1 MNFDITQV
9 PFSCRGSYLALSQN
23 EGEFG
28 GRTAEPGLYLRTVR
42 GAAKDPFLA
51 RLTPLCGGRPAAF
64 APQADP
70 ACLHLAADGADI
82 DIAFADAA
90 TLLLRGRGA
99 AAGLCLDFLSAGRPY
114 TMLEPLPA
122 AEGVYYASCYV
133 SRTRLVLRAQ
143 RGRVCID
150 QAWNVSSAD
159 HARLTAYVN
168 WSSLVDASGFLKR
181 ETMYMSKN
189 WMCSV
194 YSWDH
199 CFNAIALAQR
209 DPALAWDQ
217 FMVLFD
223 HQSAAGRLPDSVN
236 DSEVVDNFCKPPIHG
251 WALHK
256 MRERMTLTRPMQAE
270 AYDKL
275 ARWTLWWLNCRD
287 RDGDGLCEYTHGND
301 SAGTMRPPSRVRRR
315 SRCPTWP
322 PSWWCRWTSWPTL
335 PAASAAAPPRTSGG
349 SARSRCWR
357 RCWPSCSMPAGGPS
371 ACRQPPARAST
382 ARA

>member
-90 TLLLRGRGA
+90 TLLLRGRAA

-143 RGRVCID
+143 RGWVCID

-159 HARLTAYVN
+159 HARLTVEA
-168 WSSLVDASGFLKR
+168 DGGEFL
-181 ETMYMSKN
+181 
-189 WMCSV
+189 
-194 YSWDH
+194 
-199 CFNAIALAQR
+199 LAAEEIR
-209 DPALAWDQ
+209 GDG
-217 FMVLFD
+217 
-223 HQSAAGRLPDSVN
+223 AGRAP
-236 DSEVVDNFCKPPIHG
+236 G
-251 WALHK
+251 
-256 MRERMTLTRPMQAE
+256 TLT
-270 AYDKL
+270 
-275 ARWTLWWLNCRD
+275 
-287 RDGDGLCEYTHGND
+287 
-301 SAGTMRPPSRVRRR
+301 PPA
-315 SRCPTWP
+315 
-322 PSWWCRWTSWPTL
+322 
-335 PAASAAAPPRTSGG
+335 PAC
-349 SARSRCWR
+349 SARSRISAAPCR
-357 RCWPSCSMPAGGPS
+357 RSP
-371 ACRQPPARAST
+371 RR
-382 ARA
+382 

>member
-159 HARLTAYVN
+159 HARLTVEA
-168 WSSLVDASGFLKR
+168 DGGEFL
-181 ETMYMSKN
+181 
-189 WMCSV
+189 
-194 YSWDH
+194 
-199 CFNAIALAQR
+199 LAAKEIR
-209 DPALAWDQ
+209 GDG
-217 FMVLFD
+217 
-223 HQSAAGRLPDSVN
+223 AGRGPIWAPATMLLLDGLWRCGERDFVRDMTRRFAQLVAQSGCA
-236 DSEVVDNFCKPPIHG
+236 ENF
-251 WALHK
+251 
-256 MRERMTLTRPMQAE
+256 
-270 AYDKL
+270 D
-275 ARWTLWWLNCRD
+275 ARTGAGLRD
-287 RDGDGLCEYTHGND
+287 RAYT
-301 SAGTMRPPSRVRRR
+301 
-315 SRCPTWP
+315 
-322 PSWWCRWTSWPTL
+322 WT
-335 PAASAAAPPRTSGG
+335 ASAMLTMAEEYLR
-349 SARSRCWR
+349 
-357 RCWPSCSMPAGGPS
+357 
-371 ACRQPPARAST
+371 
-382 ARA
+382 

>member
-122 AEGVYYASCYV
+122 AEGVYYASPM
-133 SRTRLVLRAQ
+133 
-143 RGRVCID
+143 
-150 QAWNVSSAD
+150 SA
-159 HARLTAYVN
+159 A
-168 WSSLVDASGFLKR
+168 
-181 ETMYMSKN
+181 
-189 WMCSV
+189 
-194 YSWDH
+194 
-199 CFNAIALAQR
+199 
-209 DPALAWDQ
+209 PALCCAR
-217 FMVLFD
+217 
-223 HQSAAGRLPDSVN
+223 SAAGCAS
-236 DSEVVDNFCKPPIHG
+236 
-251 WALHK
+251 
-256 MRERMTLTRPMQAE
+256 TRP
-270 AYDKL
+270 
-275 ARWTLWWLNCRD
+275 
-287 RDGDGLCEYTHGND
+287 
-301 SAGTMRPPSRVRRR
+301 GT
-315 SRCPTWP
+315 
-322 PSWWCRWTSWPTL
+322 
-335 PAASAAAPPRTSGG
+335 SAARTT
-349 SARSRCWR
+349 
-357 RCWPSCSMPAGGPS
+357 PA
-371 ACRQPPARAST
+371 
-382 ARA
+382 

>member
-122 AEGVYYASCYV
+122 AEGG
-133 SRTRLVLRAQ
+133 RTMPA
-143 RGRVCID
+143 
-150 QAWNVSSAD
+150 AMSA
-159 HARLTAYVN
+159 A
-168 WSSLVDASGFLKR
+168 
-181 ETMYMSKN
+181 
-189 WMCSV
+189 
-194 YSWDH
+194 
-199 CFNAIALAQR
+199 
-209 DPALAWDQ
+209 PALCCAR
-217 FMVLFD
+217 
-223 HQSAAGRLPDSVN
+223 SAAGCAP
-236 DSEVVDNFCKPPIHG
+236 
-251 WALHK
+251 
-256 MRERMTLTRPMQAE
+256 TRP
-270 AYDKL
+270 
-275 ARWTLWWLNCRD
+275 
-287 RDGDGLCEYTHGND
+287 
-301 SAGTMRPPSRVRRR
+301 GT
-315 SRCPTWP
+315 
-322 PSWWCRWTSWPTL
+322 
-335 PAASAAAPPRTSGG
+335 SAART
-349 SARSRCWR
+349 
-357 RCWPSCSMPAGGPS
+357 MPA
-371 ACRQPPARAST
+371 
-382 ARA
+382 

>member
-143 RGRVCID
+143 RGPGVHRPGLER
-150 QAWNVSSAD
+150 Q
-159 HARLTAYVN
+159 
-168 WSSLVDASGFLKR
+168 
-181 ETMYMSKN
+181 
-189 WMCSV
+189 
-194 YSWDH
+194 
-199 CFNAIALAQR
+199 QR
-209 DPALAWDQ
+209 GP
-217 FMVLFD
+217 
-223 HQSAAGRLPDSVN
+223 
-236 DSEVVDNFCKPPIHG
+236 
-251 WALHK
+251 
-256 MRERMTLTRPMQAE
+256 
-270 AYDKL
+270 
-275 ARWTLWWLNCRD
+275 
-287 RDGDGLCEYTHGND
+287 
-301 SAGTMRPPSRVRRR
+301 RPPDRRGGRRGVPARGRGDPRRR
-315 SRCPTWP
+315 GR
-322 PSWWCRWTSWPTL
+322 
-335 PAASAAAPPRTSGG
+335 
-349 SARSRCWR
+349 AR
-357 RCWPSCSMPAGGPS
+357 PLGL
-371 ACRQPPARAST
+371 
-382 ARA
+382 

>member
-122 AEGVYYASCYV
+122 AEGGYYASCYV

-159 HARLTAYVN
+159 HACLTVEA
-168 WSSLVDASGFLKR
+168 DGGEFL
-181 ETMYMSKN
+181 
-189 WMCSV
+189 
-194 YSWDH
+194 
-199 CFNAIALAQR
+199 L
-209 DPALAWDQ
+209 
-217 FMVLFD
+217 
-223 HQSAAGRLPDSVN
+223 AAGEIRGDGAGRGPWDFDAARARMQRSFEDFCRAMPQVPAPLAAPARLCQLEQP
-236 DSEVVDNFCKPPIHG
+236 G
-251 WALHK
+251 G
-256 MRERMTLTRPMQAE
+256 RERFPQAG
-270 AYDKL
+270 DDVHVQKL
-275 ARWTLWWLNCRD
+275 DVQRLQL
-287 RDGDGLCEYTHGND
+287 
-301 SAGTMRPPSRVRRR
+301 
-315 SRCPTWP
+315 
-322 PSWWCRWTSWPTL
+322 
-335 PAASAAAPPRTSGG
+335 
-349 SARSRCWR
+349 
-357 RCWPSCSMPAGGPS
+357 GPLL
-371 ACRQPPARAST
+371 
-382 ARA
+382 